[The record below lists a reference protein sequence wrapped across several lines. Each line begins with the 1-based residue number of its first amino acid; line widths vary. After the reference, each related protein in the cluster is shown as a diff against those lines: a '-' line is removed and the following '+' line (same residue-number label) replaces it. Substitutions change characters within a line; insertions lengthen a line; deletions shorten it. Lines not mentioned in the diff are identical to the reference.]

1 MSRMNVPYFYEP
13 SLVALT
19 STHILSEETSK
30 HCVQV
35 LRMKEGDRIDLTD
48 GVGNVF
54 EATITV
60 AHKKNS
66 TVQIQSQ
73 KFIERSQQKITL
85 GISLLKNATRLEW
98 LFEKATEM
106 GIHTIIPLI
115 CERTIHERLKM
126 DRMQNILQSA
136 MIQSQQTWLPTL
148 SIPIEFT
155 NFIKHQNAA
164 QKLIAHCEPA
174 DKKNIKAVI
183 PSDDCIL
190 LIGPEGDFS
199 TYEISSATE
208 HKYEA
213 IHLGP
218 TRLRTETAG
227 IFALS
232 VLKKF

>member
-1 MSRMNVPYFYEP
+1 MNVPYFYEP
-13 SLVALT
+13 SLVAQNT
-19 STHILSEETSK
+19 THILSEETSK
-30 HCVQV
+30 HCIQV
-35 LRMKEGDRIDLTD
+35 LRMKEGDRIDLTN
-48 GVGNVF
+48 GHGNLF

-73 KFIERSQQKITL
+73 KFIEHSQQKIIL

-106 GIHTIIPLI
+106 GIHTIVPLI
-115 CERTIHERLKM
+115 CERTIHERFKM

-136 MIQSQQTWLPTL
+136 MIQSQQTWLPILT
-148 SIPIEFT
+148 IPIDFT
-155 NFIKHQNAA
+155 NFIKDHNAA

-174 DKKNIKAVI
+174 DKKNIKDI
-183 PSDDCIL
+183 LPGDDCLL

-199 TYEISSATE
+199 PNEISIASGNN
-208 HKYEA
+208 YEA